1 MTNDCSFDIKFEKFN
16 KNIHIEFPK
25 GLNIIYG
32 ESGSGKSK
40 IIYSILN
47 KANPGSANFS
57 ILNKIISESIQLV
70 FQNPENQIICQNLQS
85 ELSFGLES
93 SSDNSVDLKDELQ
106 KIKSLLPFID
116 DWLRHP
122 STLSGGEM
130 EILNIVTAFTS
141 KSEVVLIDD
150 GLSYLN
156 PNTKKQWVEW
166 IKNNFSKKK
175 TILWFTSDY
184 NDLSFGKTKWILS
197 LSDMQPHDN
206 SNSNPEY
213 QHRHINGLLSIKTKD
228 LTFGFE
234 ASTKTI
240 IDKLNINLSNARSVG
255 IIGENGSGKTT
266 LSQLISNSIKPLS

>member
-1 MTNDCSFDIKFEKFN
+1 
-16 KNIHIEFPK
+16 
-25 GLNIIYG
+25 
-32 ESGSGKSK
+32 
-40 IIYSILN
+40 
-47 KANPGSANFS
+47 
-57 ILNKIISESIQLV
+57 
-70 FQNPENQIICQNLQS
+70 
-85 ELSFGLES
+85 
-93 SSDNSVDLKDELQ
+93 
-106 KIKSLLPFID
+106 
-116 DWLRHP
+116 
-122 STLSGGEM
+122 M
-130 EILNIVTAFTS
+130 EILNIITAFTS

-175 TILWFTSDY
+175 TILCFTSDY

-206 SNSNPEY
+206 SNSNTEY
-213 QHRHINGLLSIKTKD
+213 QHRHLNGLLSIKTKD

-266 LSQLISNSIKPLS
+266 LSQLISNSIKPLSGSVELDISNNIPSVGVLNQFPERMLGSHS

>member
-1 MTNDCSFDIKFEKFN
+1 MTSHCSFDIKFEKFN

-106 KIKSLLPFID
+106 KE
-116 DWLRHP
+116 R
-122 STLSGGEM
+122 
-130 EILNIVTAFTS
+130 
-141 KSEVVLIDD
+141 
-150 GLSYLN
+150 
-156 PNTKKQWVEW
+156 
-166 IKNNFSKKK
+166 
-175 TILWFTSDY
+175 
-184 NDLSFGKTKWILS
+184 
-197 LSDMQPHDN
+197 
-206 SNSNPEY
+206 
-213 QHRHINGLLSIKTKD
+213 
-228 LTFGFE
+228 
-234 ASTKTI
+234 
-240 IDKLNINLSNARSVG
+240 
-255 IIGENGSGKTT
+255 GENFTISI
-266 LSQLISNSIKPLS
+266 SQPF